1 MFAQTCSRYIFSI
14 IWTFVI
20 ASQGFCCKVNL
31 CWLASIASTPVWKRK
46 HSHMQAS
53 WTNWPI
59 LLSLFCGEWKIAFKN
74 INASLNSRPGCS
86 QALLSHLHNYLLCS
100 GDSFWLQP
108 NLFFT
113 FVFFFPPFLWLF
125 TAQMYVEVRSV
136 RSESSH
142 LSMSWSSSILLHFSK
157 FLFILRWLIFPSA
170 GILLGIKRVR
180 LVVRAPSQNGEK
192 RLPCLLNGTLF
203 CHVLYLSILYL
214 L

>member
-1 MFAQTCSRYIFSI
+1 MFAQACLRYIFSI

-46 HSHMQAS
+46 HSHMQGL

-59 LLSLFCGEWKIAFKN
+59 LLSLFCGEWKITFKN

-100 GDSFWLQP
+100 GDSFWLQA

-113 FVFFFPPFLWLF
+113 FVFFSLLFCGCLPAKCMLKYGASGLSHLTSPCLGAPPFCSTFLNSSLS
-125 TAQMYVEVRSV
+125 SV
-136 RSESSH
+136 G
-142 LSMSWSSSILLHFSK
+142 WY
-157 FLFILRWLIFPSA
+157 FL
-170 GILLGIKRVR
+170 LLG
-180 LVVRAPSQNGEK
+180 
-192 RLPCLLNGTLF
+192 F
-203 CHVLYLSILYL
+203 CWG
-214 L
+214 